1 MNALVAHLHPEDSAN
16 PAENGSKHPPVH
28 SKPKKVTIFEKKTQ
42 KNLHENIKSQGL
54 NYVPPR
60 WGGRSARW
68 HPSGVTFTTL

>member
-42 KNLHENIKSQGL
+42 KNLHENIKSPGL
-54 NYVPPR
+54 HQLHLFEVYIYHYKSV
-60 WGGRSARW
+60 
-68 HPSGVTFTTL
+68 F